1 MATQTHSLR
10 VYAIIGINSTQSDWP
25 CLKQSQFG
33 LHRFP
38 DLDYARFNYL
48 SAAMMDALPREP
60 INSDGTNSRM
70 WNRQGLSRYGRSLGL
85 GFAVA
90 FVGLAVAGFD
100 PADPPTRS
108 ISPANATATNPC
120 GPVGAIIAHHVMESV
135 GWSVLVVLLAGASAT
150 LLLFRQRPFAHWG
163 WGLSGIGP
171 LVLAASAGLARWMPT
186 LEPCTPVGP
195 GGYLG
200 AAANLFAQQHLGKL
214 GTSLAIVACALVGL
228 NLAWEFL
235 VLWPVAEI
243 NGLLRWPAALKT
255 LAARLKPNFRLPR
268 RTPADGRATFTP
280 AARAAA
286 PISRPAPERTPASA
300 SPPSPNFATAS
311 RMKSATPQAALSG
324 PALPAGMPSSNTPA
338 AKYTAPPPSSRNSNY
353 LLPPFNLLEP
363 PAAAVQ
369 EDEDRLQ
376 ERAQVIE
383 QTILEFG
390 HQVRVVQIDT
400 GPVITQFELELEA
413 GLRVSRIVGLADDL
427 ARALAVKNV
436 RVIAPIP
443 GKSTVGIEVPND
455 RRGVVKL
462 AEIIHN
468 IGDKMNKMKIPLFL
482 GKDVKGNALAY
493 DLADMPHLLIAGRT
507 GTGKSVCLNAMIISI
522 LMTKRPDEVKL
533 LLIDPKMVELSQ
545 FKQIP
550 HLMHPVVTD
559 MKKAEGLLAWAC
571 EKMDE
576 RYAFLARVGVRNI
589 QTYNMLGPE
598 EIYARLRPEDEEE
611 KARIPTFMP
620 YIVIIADEMADLMMT
635 APKDVESHIVRIAQK
650 ARAVGMHLILA
661 TQKPTVDVITGLI
674 KGNLPARIAFQVT
687 SRGDSRVILDE
698 MGADRLLGMGD
709 MLFLVPGTS
718 HLVRS
723 QGTYV
728 SDAEVTHV
736 CDYLAQYPQEFSK
749 ELVQLQMKGGPGG
762 KGGEALKARDDLYEA
777 AIEVI
782 IREQRGSTSLLQR
795 ALGIGYGRAAR
806 LIDFMYEDGI
816 VGEYKS
822 GSAREV
828 LYSWDDWE
836 ALKSGGGDGPTE
848 L

>member
-1 MATQTHSLR
+1 MESAFSHSAIQDKMNQFMAGIALHQPDEEKDRLR
-10 VYAIIGINSTQSDWP
+10 MIDHKGI
-25 CLKQSQFG
+25 
-33 LHRFP
+33 
-38 DLDYARFNYL
+38 
-48 SAAMMDALPREP
+48 
-60 INSDGTNSRM
+60 
-70 WNRQGLSRYGRSLGL
+70 SRYGRSLLL
-85 GFAVA
+85 GILVIFTGVA
-90 FVGLAVAGFD
+90 LATFD
-100 PADPPTRS
+100 PADAPGKSVYPNNPTPS
-108 ISPANATATNPC
+108 NQC
-120 GPVGAIIAHHVMESV
+120 GPVGAVVAHHLMESI
-135 GWSVLVVLLAGASAT
+135 GYGSVVLLVAGASAT
-150 LLLFRQRPFAHWG
+150 LLFFRNRPIASWG
-163 WGLSGIGP
+163 WGIAGVPP
-171 LVLAASAGLARWMPT
+171 LVAAVCACLSRWFPDIQPT
-186 LEPCTPVGP
+186 TPVGP
-195 GGYLG
+195 GGFLG
-200 AAANLFAQQHLGKL
+200 AAIYLYSQLHLGRL
-214 GTSLAIVACALVGL
+214 GASLAIIACALVGL

-243 NGLLRWPAALKT
+243 NGLLRWPAAIRAY
-255 LAARLKPNFRLPR
+255 LAGFIPKVRIRLPQPPSFGGRASSSGGRASSSSGRAVAPVVRQPLDSPVVDRKPAAPPAPNFASATRV
-268 RTPADGRATFTP
+268 RTPAMQP
-280 AARAAA
+280 
-286 PISRPAPERTPASA
+286 
-300 SPPSPNFATAS
+300 
-311 RMKSATPQAALSG
+311 ALSG
-324 PALPAGMPSSNTPA
+324 PALPAGMPGSTSVPA
-338 AKYTAPPPSSRNSNY
+338 KPSSAPAPNRNSNF
-353 LLPPFNLLEP
+353 LLPPFNLLEQP
-363 PAAAVQ
+363 PPPIQ
-369 EDEDRLQ
+369 ENEDRLQ

-383 QTILEFG
+383 QTIAEFG

-400 GPVITQFELELEA
+400 GPVITQFEIELEA

-427 ARALAVKNV
+427 ARALAVQNV
-436 RVIAPIP
+436 RIIAPIP
-443 GKSTVGIEVPND
+443 GKSTVGIEVPNE

-462 AEIIHN
+462 IEIVN
-468 IGDKMNKMKIPLFL
+468 SLGERMNRMKIPLFL
-482 GKDVKGNALAY
+482 GKDVKGAALAY
-493 DLADMPHLLIAGRT
+493 DLAEMPHLLIAGRT

-598 EIYARLRPEDEEE
+598 AIYERLRPEDEEE
-611 KARIPTFMP
+611 KAKIPTYMP

-635 APKDVESHIVRIAQK
+635 APKDVESHIVRLAQK

-728 SDAEVTHV
+728 SDAEVTHI
-736 CDYLAQYPQEFSK
+736 CDYLSQYPQEFSK
-749 ELVQLQMKGGPGG
+749 ELVQLQVKGGAGG
-762 KGGEALKARDDLYEA
+762 KGAEALKQRDDLYEA
-777 AIEVI
+777 AIEVV

-806 LIDFMYEDGI
+806 LIDYMYEDGI

-828 LYSWDDWE
+828 LYSWDEWE
-836 ALKSGGGDGPTE
+836 QIKNGGGDGPTE

>member
-1 MATQTHSLR
+1 MIDHKG
-10 VYAIIGINSTQSDWP
+10 V
-25 CLKQSQFG
+25 
-33 LHRFP
+33 
-38 DLDYARFNYL
+38 
-48 SAAMMDALPREP
+48 
-60 INSDGTNSRM
+60 
-70 WNRQGLSRYGRSLGL
+70 SRYGKSVVL
-85 GFAVA
+85 GFLVL
-90 FVGLAVAGFD
+90 FTGLALATFD
-100 PADPPTRS
+100 PADPPGRS
-108 ISPANATATNPC
+108 VYPTNVIVQNQC
-120 GPVGAIIAHHVMESV
+120 GPIGAVVAHHLMESF
-135 GWSVLVVLLAGASAT
+135 GYGSVVLLVAGASAT
-150 LLLFRQRPFAHWG
+150 LLFFRNRPVTSWG
-163 WGLSGIGP
+163 WGIAGVPP
-171 LVLAASAGLARWMPT
+171 LVAAVSACLARWFPDIQPT
-186 LEPCTPVGP
+186 GPVGP

-200 AAANLFAQQHLGKL
+200 AAFSLYSQQHLGRL
-214 GTSLAIVACALVGL
+214 GGSLSIIAAALVGL

-243 NGLLRWPAALKT
+243 NGLLRWPATIRAYVAGFIPKINL
-255 LAARLKPNFRLPR
+255 RLPQPRSASGRASSAGGRAIAPVVRQPAVPVPEERKPVFTPAPNFSTATKV
-268 RTPADGRATFTP
+268 RTPA
-280 AARAAA
+280 
-286 PISRPAPERTPASA
+286 
-300 SPPSPNFATAS
+300 
-311 RMKSATPQAALSG
+311 MQAAIAG
-324 PALPAGMPSSNTPA
+324 PALPAGMPGSSAVPA
-338 AKYTAPPPSSRNSNY
+338 KTSPAPAPSKNSNF
-353 LLPPFNLLEP
+353 LLPPFSLLEEP
-363 PAAAVQ
+363 PPPIQ
-369 EDEDRLQ
+369 ENEDRLQ
-376 ERAQVIE
+376 ERAMVIE
-383 QTILEFG
+383 QTIAEFG

-400 GPVITQFELELEA
+400 GPVITQFEIELEA

-427 ARALAVKNV
+427 ARALAVQNV
-436 RVIAPIP
+436 RIIAPIP
-443 GKSTVGIEVPND
+443 GKSTVGIEVPNE

-462 AEIIHN
+462 IEIIN
-468 IGDKMNKMKIPLFL
+468 SLGDRMNRMKIPLFL
-482 GKDVKGNALAY
+482 GKDVKGAALAY
-493 DLADMPHLLIAGRT
+493 DLAEMPHLLIAGRT

-598 EIYARLRPEDEEE
+598 AIYERLRPEDEEE
-611 KARIPTFMP
+611 KAKIPTYMP

-635 APKDVESHIVRIAQK
+635 APKDVESHIVRLAQK

-728 SDAEVTHV
+728 SDAEVTHI
-736 CDYLAQYPQEFSK
+736 CDYLSQFPQEFSK
-749 ELVQLQMKGGPGG
+749 ELVQLQVKGGAGG
-762 KGGEALKARDDLYEA
+762 KSGDALKQRDDLYET
-777 AIEVI
+777 AIEVV

-806 LIDFMYEDGI
+806 LIDYMYEDGI

-828 LYSWDDWE
+828 LYSWEEWE
-836 ALKSGGGDGPTE
+836 QIKSGGGDGPAE

>member
-1 MATQTHSLR
+1 MFDHK
-10 VYAIIGINSTQSDWP
+10 GIT
-25 CLKQSQFG
+25 
-33 LHRFP
+33 
-38 DLDYARFNYL
+38 
-48 SAAMMDALPREP
+48 
-60 INSDGTNSRM
+60 
-70 WNRQGLSRYGRSLGL
+70 RYGRTFVL
-85 GFAVA
+85 GFLVIFTGMA
-90 FVGLAVAGFD
+90 LATFD
-100 PADPPTRS
+100 PADAPTYSVYPP
-108 ISPANATATNPC
+108 NALTKNQC
-120 GPVGAIIAHHVMESV
+120 GPIGATVAHQLMISI
-135 GWSVLVVLLAGASAT
+135 GYGSIVLLVAGASAT
-150 LLLFRQRPFAHWG
+150 LLFFRNRPIASWG
-163 WGLSGIGP
+163 WGIAGVPP
-171 LVLAASAGLARWMPT
+171 LVAAISASLTRWFPDIQ
-186 LEPCTPVGP
+186 PVTPVGS
-195 GGYLG
+195 GGYIG
-200 AAANLFAQQHLGKL
+200 AAFHLFSQQHLGRL
-214 GTSLAIVACALVGL
+214 GSSLAIIACALVGL

-243 NGLLRWPAALKT
+243 NGILRWPAVIRGY
-255 LAARLKPNFRLPR
+255 LAGFMPNIRIRLPQPR
-268 RTPADGRATFTP
+268 SFGGRASTATGRAVAPVVRTPANPSPADRKP
-280 AARAAA
+280 AA
-286 PISRPAPERTPASA
+286 PPA
-300 SPPSPNFATAS
+300 PNFATAA
-311 RMKSATPQAALSG
+311 RIRTPAMQPALSG
-324 PALPAGMPSSNTPA
+324 PTLPPGMPGGSSAPA
-338 AKYTAPPPSSRNSNY
+338 KAASSAAPARNSNY
-353 LLPPFNLLEP
+353 LLPPFSLLEQP
-363 PAAAVQ
+363 PPPIQ
-369 EDEDRLQ
+369 ENEDRLQ

-383 QTILEFG
+383 QTIAEFG

-400 GPVITQFELELEA
+400 GPVITQFEIELEA

-427 ARALAVKNV
+427 ARALAVQNV
-436 RVIAPIP
+436 RIIAPIP
-443 GKSTVGIEVPND
+443 GKSTVGIEVPNE

-462 AEIIHN
+462 TEIIN
-468 IGDKMNKMKIPLFL
+468 SLGERMNRMKIPLFL

-493 DLADMPHLLIAGRT
+493 DLAEMPHLLIAGRT

-559 MKKAEGLLAWAC
+559 MKKAESLLAWAC

-598 EIYARLRPEDEEE
+598 AIYERLRPEDEEE
-611 KARIPTFMP
+611 KAKIPTYMP

-635 APKDVESHIVRIAQK
+635 APKDVESHIVRLAQK

-728 SDAEVTHV
+728 SDAEVTHI
-736 CDYLAQYPQEFSK
+736 CDYLSQYPQEFSK
-749 ELVQLQMKGGPGG
+749 ELVQLQVKGGAG
-762 KGGEALKARDDLYEA
+762 KGAEALKQRDDLYEA
-777 AIEVI
+777 AIEVV

-806 LIDFMYEDGI
+806 LIDYMYEDGI

-828 LYSWDDWE
+828 LYNWDEWE
-836 ALKSGGGDGPTE
+836 QIKNGGGDGPTE